1 MSVLVVFGPPA
12 AGKTTLAT
20 RLADRFDAPV
30 VHSDDYNTRT
40 YERLLDDARIRLR
53 SHDLVVLDGT
63 FHDPEWRSW
72 ARAFDETY
80 FLYAT
85 ADLDTCLRRDWE
97 REPSIGESGVR
108 TIHRAFREQDATA
121 DADFTVDT
129 RILREGTAFEL
140 AAERVAD
147 WLSS

>member
-1 MSVLVVFGPPA
+1 MSLLVAFGPPA

-20 RLADRFDAPV
+20 RLAARFDAPV
-30 VHSDDYNTRT
+30 LHSDDYTTRT
-40 YERLLDDARIRLR
+40 YERLLDDARHLLR
-53 SHDLVVLDGT
+53 EHALVVLDGT
-63 FHDPEWRSW
+63 FHDPDWRAW
-72 ARAFDETY
+72 ARDSGDTY

-97 REPSIGESGVR
+97 RADSIGEPGVR

-129 RILREGTAFEL
+129 RILPEETTFSL
-140 AAERVAD
+140 ASRRVAD
-147 WLSS
+147 WLSP